1 MNINIFASD
10 LHFMLVFSLLLVIF
24 TTAMFLAMGAY
35 VGLERVQLAFD
46 RMQRRRDR
54 KLPGVRAMT
63 WLRLPKLNLTLTR
76 Q

>member
-1 MNINIFASD
+1 MNLFTSE
-10 LHFMLVFSLLLVIF
+10 LHFMLLFALLLVILITGF
-24 TTAMFLAMGAY
+24 GLFMGAY

-54 KLPGVRAMT
+54 KLPGVRVMT
-63 WLRLPKLNLTLTR
+63 WLRLPKLKLSITR